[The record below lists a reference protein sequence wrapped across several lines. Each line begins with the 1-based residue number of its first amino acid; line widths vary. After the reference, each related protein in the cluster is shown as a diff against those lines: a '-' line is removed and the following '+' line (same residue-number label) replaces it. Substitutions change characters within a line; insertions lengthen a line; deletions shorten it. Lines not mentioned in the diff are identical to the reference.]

1 VANRSKGRRG
11 RTRKPR
17 PNPDAAQ
24 RPAAPAGAAAEAA
37 GPAPGRGRPA
47 RARRDSAAAHGR
59 GAAAPAKPGAG
70 AAARGLGGLGELQPL
85 GERPEAPWHPL
96 PLSELLIL
104 IGAVGVIVGLLRGVH
119 LDGPEQISG
128 SGGPTLVAGI
138 VAVLLGTIEV
148 TLREH
153 RSGYRSHTLLLAV
166 LPPIAVYSIAVL
178 VVSAFTTF
186 PRWLNIPLL
195 IIVVGLFVF
204 LWKVLRTSFR
214 DARRERRFAGR
225 R

>member
-1 VANRSKGRRG
+1 
-11 RTRKPR
+11 
-17 PNPDAAQ
+17 
-24 RPAAPAGAAAEAA
+24 
-37 GPAPGRGRPA
+37 
-47 RARRDSAAAHGR
+47 
-59 GAAAPAKPGAG
+59 AAPAKPGAG
-70 AAARGLGGLGELQPL
+70 GAARGLGGLGELQPL

-104 IGAVGVIVGLLRGVH
+104 IGAVGAIVGLLRGVR

-138 VAVLLGTIEV
+138 VAVLIGTIEV

-178 VVSAFTTF
+178 VVSAFATF

-204 LWKVLRTSFR
+204 
-214 DARRERRFAGR
+214 
-225 R
+225 

>member
-1 VANRSKGRRG
+1 
-11 RTRKPR
+11 
-17 PNPDAAQ
+17 
-24 RPAAPAGAAAEAA
+24 
-37 GPAPGRGRPA
+37 
-47 RARRDSAAAHGR
+47 
-59 GAAAPAKPGAG
+59 
-70 AAARGLGGLGELQPL
+70 
-85 GERPEAPWHPL
+85 
-96 PLSELLIL
+96 LIL

-128 SGGPTLVAGI
+128 SGGPTVVAGI

-178 VVSAFTTF
+178 VVSAFATF

-204 LWKVLRTSFR
+204 LWKVLRASFT
-214 DARRERRFAGR
+214 DARRERKFAAR

>member
-11 RTRKPR
+11 RSRKPR

-47 RARRDSAAAHGR
+47 RARGDSAAAHGR

-178 VVSAFTTF
+178 VLSAFTTF

-204 LWKVLRTSFR
+204 LWKVLRASFT
-214 DARRERRFAGR
+214 DARRERKFAAR

>member
-1 VANRSKGRRG
+1 VANRNKGRRG
-11 RTRKPR
+11 RSRKPR

-37 GPAPGRGRPA
+37 GPGRGRGRPA
-47 RARRDSAAAHGR
+47 RPRGDAAAHR
-59 GAAAPAKPGAG
+59 TAAAAPAKPGAG
-70 AAARGLGGLGELQPL
+70 AATRGLGGLGELQPL

-104 IGAVGVIVGLLRGVH
+104 IGGIGVIVGLLRGIH
-119 LDGPEQISG
+119 LNGPEQISG
-128 SGGPTLVAGI
+128 AGGPALVAG
-138 VAVLLGTIEV
+138 VAAVLIGTIEV

-195 IIVVGLFVF
+195 VIVVGLFVF
-204 LWKVLRTSFR
+204 LWKVLRTSFA
-214 DARRERRFAGR
+214 DARRERKFAAR

>member
-1 VANRSKGRRG
+1 
-11 RTRKPR
+11 
-17 PNPDAAQ
+17 
-24 RPAAPAGAAAEAA
+24 
-37 GPAPGRGRPA
+37 
-47 RARRDSAAAHGR
+47 
-59 GAAAPAKPGAG
+59 
-70 AAARGLGGLGELQPL
+70 
-85 GERPEAPWHPL
+85 
-96 PLSELLIL
+96 LIL
-104 IGAVGVIVGLLRGVH
+104 IGGIGVIVGLVRGIH
-119 LDGPEQISG
+119 LNGPEQISG

-138 VAVLLGTIEV
+138 VAVLIGTIEV

-204 LWKVLRTSFR
+204 LWKVLRASFT
-214 DARRERRFAGR
+214 DARRERKFASR

>member
-11 RTRKPR
+11 RSRKPR
-17 PNPDAAQ
+17 PHPDGARQ
-24 RPAAPAGAAAEAA
+24 PAAPAGAAPEPGGSA
-37 GPAPGRGRPA
+37 PAREGPA
-47 RARRDSAAAHGR
+47 RARGASAAAHDR
-59 GAAAPAKPGAG
+59 PADRPAKPVTR
-70 AAARGLGGLGELQPL
+70 AASRGLGSLGELQPL
-85 GERPEAPWHPL
+85 GERPQAPWHPL

-104 IGAVGVIVGLLRGVH
+104 IGGIGVIVGLVRGVH

-128 SGGPTLVAGI
+128 AGGPTVVAGI
-138 VAVLLGTIEV
+138 VAVLIGTIEV

-204 LWKVLRTSFR
+204 LWKVLRASFT
-214 DARRERRFAGR
+214 DARRERRFAAR